1 MQKQWLLEIEIDK
14 ESVKA
19 IYIQVADIFI
29 DLINKK
35 VLQANDPIPS
45 SRQLAAQLKVNRNT
59 IVKALETLQLE
70 GWLYSEER
78 RGIFVSDLQSKG
90 EKMSTTSSH
99 TDEVTKSLLPSV
111 VLDDGLPDTRLAP
124 ITELARAYRQLFSR
138 KAKWQLMNLDDKQG
152 SLEFRES
159 IARMLNFGRRMQVHS
174 SQVCITRGS
183 QMALFLIAHSLLKQG
198 DKVLVESPGFKP
210 AWNAFE
216 HAGATLVPIGVDSS
230 GLNVDE
236 VTEFVKNNKVKAIYV
251 TPHRQYPTTVTLS
264 LDRRFKLLELSHKYK
279 FTIIEDDYDSE
290 FHFGQRPMM
299 PISAL
304 DGATNCIYIGTFS
317 KLIAP
322 SIRVGYL
329 VANAELVEQISSL
342 RQIIDIQGDSI
353 MEQAILE
360 LIDVGVIRRHKKRVL
375 SQYKLRC
382 DNFTNLLDIHLKN
395 KIDYDKPDGGLA
407 IWLQFKTEKNIDQ
420 LMSKFSK
427 ERLRIVHPSKYSMNT
442 TTSGLRVG
450 YASLSEEE
458 QEKAILLLKEYL
470 K

>member
-1 MQKQWLLEIEIDK
+1 MQRPWLLEIEIDK
-14 ESVKA
+14 KSNKA
-19 IYIQVADIFI
+19 IYLQIADLFI
-29 DLINKK
+29 GLINKK
-35 VLQANDPIPS
+35 ILPANDPIPS
-45 SRQLAAQLKVNRNT
+45 SRQLATQLKVNRNT
-59 IVKALETLQLE
+59 VVKALEILQLE

-78 RGIFVSDLQSKG
+78 RGIFVSDLQSRGK
-90 EKMSTTSSH
+90 KMIISSRAN
-99 TDEVTKSLLPSV
+99 DEVAKPFLSPV
-111 VLDDGLPDTRLAP
+111 ILDDGLPDTRLAP

-159 IARMLNFGRRMQVHS
+159 IARMLNWGRRMEVHS

-183 QMALFLIAHSLLKQG
+183 QMALFLIAHSLIKNG
-198 DKVLVESPGFKP
+198 DLVLVESPGFKP

-216 HAGATLVPIGVDSS
+216 HAGATLIPISVDSY
-230 GLNVDE
+230 GVNVDAVE
-236 VTEFVKNNKVKAIYV
+236 EFVRSHKVKAIYV

-264 LDRRFKLLELSHKYK
+264 LERRFRLLELSQQYN

-304 DGATNCIYIGTFS
+304 DGAINCIYIGTFS

-329 VANAELVEQISSL
+329 VANAELVDKISSL

-353 MEQAILE
+353 MEQAIQE
-360 LIDVGVIRRHKKRVL
+360 LIEVGVIKRHKKRVL
-375 SQYKLRC
+375 GQYKLRC
-382 DNFTNLLDIHLKN
+382 DNFTNLLDTHLKEEVTYN
-395 KIDYDKPDGGLA
+395 KPDGGLA
-407 IWLQFKTEKNIDQ
+407 IWLQFKEEKNIEE
-420 LMSKFSK
+420 LMQDISQ
-427 ERLRIVHPSKYSMNT
+427 ERLKIVHPSKYSMHST
-442 TTSGLRVG
+442 TNGLRVG

-458 QEKAILLLKEYL
+458 QEKAILLLKQYL
-470 K
+470 